1 MSNQREIFQV
11 IKSLTGQA
19 NILTI
24 PRVFIGF
31 AGSVEAA
38 MVLSQIIYWS
48 DKAEQEWFYK
58 TDAAWQEELGLSQY
72 QVRKCVKQ
80 LGSMGILQTR
90 VMRANGSPTLHYLLD
105 VEAFTKAITSFLDPP
120 AKRKKRLYDIDW
132 LTATFQR
139 ARDTEKYDELTELA
153 LAKDIAKAK
162 ARGS

>member
-24 PRVFIGF
+24 PRVFIDFTGT
-31 AGSVEAA
+31 VEAA

-48 DKAEQEWFYK
+48 DRASHGWFYK
-58 TDAAWQEELGLSQY
+58 SYPEWKEELALSEYHVHKAVKGLQG
-72 QVRKCVKQ
+72 K
-80 LGSMGILQTR
+80 GILRTR

-105 VEAFTKAITSFLDPP
+105 VEAFTKAITAFLDPP
-120 AKRKKRLYDIDW
+120 AKRKKRLQDIDW
-132 LTATFQR
+132 LTATIR
-139 ARDTEKYDELTELA
+139 RGRDDEKYDELEELA
-153 LAKDIAKAK
+153 LAKDVAKAK